1 MLSSI
6 PCGDLELNLA
16 HPQGC
21 PTLVPSTGLEQRLDL
36 RLSADWSAQEPTPI
50 RQSLAV
56 HLHVHYLDTLEALL
70 AALNRCIEGLKGCD
84 LWVSTDSSS
93 KAEAIRNTLKA
104 SPMQAV
110 VRQLEIRVC
119 SNRGRNLG
127 PLLGDLWPH
136 LSGYDLLLHLHGKRS
151 VESDLGDSWR
161 EDLLATLLP
170 DRSTLQGLRQSFAQN
185 ANLGL
190 VMPQPPA
197 LIRPYLNWGGNFDM
211 AALLAERLGSKLH
224 RNAVL
229 VFPAG
234 MMFWCRP
241 AALAPLAR
249 LWQAL
254 PELPPEPLAVDG
266 TSLHALERLA
276 VHGCEQA
283 GFSWRLLCREPS
295 GKPAELS
302 VWEEQPAAYL
312 EATALMAARLR
323 QEHEQRSCAETN
335 LARCSEQLQHH
346 ITTADVQLKA
356 ADVQLKAADEQ
367 LRTLMAQ
374 VAERDE
380 RLHAIR
386 RSLSWRLTRPLRWLK
401 RRAPAGT

>member
-1 MLSSI
+1 MLSGI
-6 PCGDLELNLA
+6 PSGDLELNLA
-16 HPQGC
+16 HPHGC

-36 RLSADWSAQEPTPI
+36 RLSPDWPAQEPCPI
-50 RQSLAV
+50 GQSLAI
-56 HLHVHYLDTLEALL
+56 HLHVHYLDALKPLL
-70 AALNRCIEGLKGCD
+70 AALNSSIESLTGCD

-93 KAEAIRNTLKA
+93 KAEAIRNTIKV
-104 SPMQAV
+104 SPMQAAV
-110 VRQLEIRVC
+110 QQLEIRVC

-127 PLLGDLWPH
+127 PLLGELWPH

-151 VESDLGDSWR
+151 VESDLGESWR
-161 EDLLATLLP
+161 QDLLATLLP

-185 ANLGL
+185 ATLGL

-249 LWQAL
+249 LCQAL

-266 TSLHALERLA
+266 TSLHALERLV

-302 VWEEQPAAYL
+302 VWKEQPAAYL

-323 QEHEQRSCAETN
+323 QEHEQRNCAETN
-335 LARCSEQLQHH
+335 LARCSEQLERH
-346 ITTADVQLKA
+346 ITTADAQLRA
-356 ADVQLKAADEQ
+356 ADAQ
-367 LRTLMAQ
+367 LRTLLKQ
-374 VAERDE
+374 VAERDQ
-380 RLHAIR
+380 RLETMA